1 MADLLDLARALEKKK
16 KLIDESASAL
26 AVDTAEKI
34 VKDLVLN
41 TPVDTSNALSNWIVT
56 LGSKATGVIPPHYLG
71 SRGSTQKTS
80 ASEAINNARKQLKS
94 KKVGQSIFIT
104 NNVDYIGRLND
115 GYSRQAPAGFVERAV
130 LIGRKNIKNFKIKG

>member
-56 LGSKATGVIPPHYLG
+56 LGSKSTVVIPPHYLG